1 MSDEQSQGRRSFLVR
16 GMAAGTALGVG
27 LLAESGGA
35 RAAEPAAADGTG
47 SAMSGRPGRRD
58 IAVLKF
64 LAAAELVETDLW
76 LQYEELAR
84 GNRDYRAA
92 LSDIDDGLPD
102 YAIDTQEDE
111 ESHARFIN
119 AYLVSIGE
127 RPVNL
132 DPFRTIVPP
141 AVTGLRPVGRL
152 TNLTALTVDTS
163 YYTRYRSE
171 RNPDL
176 GGSFPQIARIT
187 GQPAIPT
194 RNGLGARQLSAV
206 VQTAAFHFASIE
218 QGGTSLYD
226 QFTPIVSHPDV
237 RRIVSSIY
245 ATEAIHFAVFRQSLE
260 GVRGFD
266 SGDGRLVIPNL
277 TNGRRQSR
285 RVMPRPCDFL
295 RASLP
300 PCSVIRPSSPAKAG
314 ARAAAGGLVASGLF
328 KGQPPA
334 FLAAVTALA
343 QAADGVG

>member
-1 MSDEQSQGRRSFLVR
+1 MSEDDLQGRRGFLAR
-16 GMAAGTALGVG
+16 GLGTGATLAVGLATGGSPLSAQTTGVG
-27 LLAESGGA
+27 ETATS
-35 RAAEPAAADGTG
+35 R
-47 SAMSGRPGRRD
+47 GRPGRRD

-84 GNRDYRAA
+84 NNRNFRAA
-92 LSDIDDGLPD
+92 LVDIDDGLAD

-127 RPVNL
+127 QPVNL

-141 AVTGLRPVGRL
+141 AVSGLRPVGRL
-152 TNLTALTVDTS
+152 TNLTALTIDTS
-163 YYTRYRSE
+163 YYTRYRS
-171 RNPDL
+171 RQNPDFS
-176 GGSFPQIARIT
+176 GTFPQIARINAR
-187 GQPAIPT
+187 PAIPT
-194 RNGLGARQLSAV
+194 RNGLNAQALSAV
-206 VQTAAFHFASIE
+206 AQTAAFHFASIE

-260 GVRGFD
+260 GIRGFD

-277 TNGRRQSR
+277 TGGRRDSR

-295 RASLP
+295 RRNLP
-300 PCSVIRPSSPAKAG
+300 DCSVIRPSSPAKAG

-328 KGQPPA
+328 TGQPPA
-334 FLAAVTALA
+334 FLAALTALA
-343 QAADGVG
+343 KAADGAT